1 MKIIQSSI
9 FRAIVAIAMGVLL
22 VKDPSGTLR
31 WITILLGVLFLVMG
45 VMSCIN
51 YFVRIF
57 QERKEAVEI
66 DEKGRPVRRSAFGKG
81 RSSFP
86 MSSVGSVLFG
96 LVLILRP
103 DLFDEILM
111 YILGAFI
118 IVGAINQQD
127 DHEKNRNYWK
137 YLKAKLRKEQSEVV
151 SDTTQLKLTAADGK
165 KYSTDVIIQAG
176 VEKLA
181 RAIRNQ
187 QAMDFLDWF
196 VYSDNTL
203 DGQSKKKA
211 YTLLESGLLDSM
223 KPGTVKSLQQIHAFL
238 FGGLYDFAG
247 KIRTKTISKGNTIFC
262 LAEHLHQY
270 LQSVESMPD
279 STFDEIVD
287 KYVEM
292 NMAHPF
298 MEGNGRSTRIWLD
311 LMLKKRI
318 GLCIDWSKIA
328 KHDYLEAMI
337 DSEMNSDR
345 IRALLRNALT
355 DKIDDRE
362 TFMKGIDYSYYYE
375 QED

>member
-118 IVGAINQQD
+118 IVGAINQFV
-127 DHEKNRNYWK
+127 KLALINRVVRVHWLFWVLPTILLIVGVWLIVK
-137 YLKAKLRKEQSEVV
+137 PFEVL
-151 SDTTQLKLTAADGK
+151 DTTMYAIGWCLLVLGVVECITAIKDYAASKKIVDAEEVIDEAEIVTEEVKDAADE
-165 KYSTDVIIQAG
+165 VA
-176 VEKLA
+176 E
-181 RAIRNQ
+181 
-187 QAMDFLDWF
+187 
-196 VYSDNTL
+196 
-203 DGQSKKKA
+203 
-211 YTLLESGLLDSM
+211 
-223 KPGTVKSLQQIHAFL
+223 VKEEV
-238 FGGLYDFAG
+238 
-247 KIRTKTISKGNTIFC
+247 T
-262 LAEHLHQY
+262 
-270 LQSVESMPD
+270 
-279 STFDEIVD
+279 EIVV
-287 KYVEM
+287 KE
-292 NMAHPF
+292 
-298 MEGNGRSTRIWLD
+298 E
-311 LMLKKRI
+311 
-318 GLCIDWSKIA
+318 
-328 KHDYLEAMI
+328 
-337 DSEMNSDR
+337 
-345 IRALLRNALT
+345 
-355 DKIDDRE
+355 
-362 TFMKGIDYSYYYE
+362 
-375 QED
+375 